1 MAQSSILQKEKTKS
15 IWVQR
20 SQRLTVGV
28 QESRAVMDNL
38 DKLSSKLQIEI
49 SDLAAFKDISRDIG
63 LPREACCVHSISN
76 EALPFEFFLSIT
88 SLMRVVACGVME
100 IEIVSALLKF
110 KSSELTELGVACFI
124 F

>member
-1 MAQSSILQKEKTKS
+1 MAQSLILQKEKTKS

-20 SQRLTVGV
+20 SRRLTVGV